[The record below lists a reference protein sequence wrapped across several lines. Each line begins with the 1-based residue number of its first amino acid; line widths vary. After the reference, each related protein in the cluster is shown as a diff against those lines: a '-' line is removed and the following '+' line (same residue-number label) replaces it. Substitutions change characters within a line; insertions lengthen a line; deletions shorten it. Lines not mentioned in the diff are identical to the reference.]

1 MARLRAQSL
10 ANQFNFPEEETQIY
24 SKDSSRFTAQLSFY
38 KILIKAM
45 QHQKVAI
52 PIPETL
58 INGFQCNS
66 VLLCTDYESGTLM
79 LQDGVD
85 SSIIQESLLFF
96 EKLDGDNKPIAVSK
110 VEQ

>member
-1 MARLRAQSL
+1 
-10 ANQFNFPEEETQIY
+10 
-24 SKDSSRFTAQLSFY
+24 
-38 KILIKAM
+38 M

-96 EKLDGDNKPIAVSK
+96 EKLNGDNKPIAVSK
-110 VEQ
+110 VEQPKSNNDMCKPHFNKAECTDMWNYYV